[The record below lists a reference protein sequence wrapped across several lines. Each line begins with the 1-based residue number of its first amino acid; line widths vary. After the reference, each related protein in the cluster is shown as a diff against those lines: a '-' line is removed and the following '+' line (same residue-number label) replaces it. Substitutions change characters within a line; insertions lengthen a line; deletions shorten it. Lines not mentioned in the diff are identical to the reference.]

1 MKLVLVFKNNA
12 DEIGEDKMQPVN
24 MERAFQDFMSG
35 NERVRL
41 IFKDRVTSIINT
53 DHLVSMT
60 LVEEGDS
67 Q

>member
-1 MKLVLVFKNNA
+1 MKLVLVFKDNA
-12 DEIGEDKMQPVN
+12 DEIGEDKMQPEN
-24 MERAFQDFMSG
+24 MERAFRGFMSG

-41 IFKDRVTSIINT
+41 VFKDRATAIINA